1 LTRPIVKVLHAGGSI
16 VERRYDVVVVG
27 GGTAGCVV
35 AARASEDPR
44 RDVLLVEQGPD
55 PQPVPDIVS
64 DPRRQAEVLLES
76 PYVRMYEV
84 ERPIDGSTMTF
95 LSGRI
100 LGGGSSVNN
109 MSVIRPI
116 RRDCEAWARFGGPA
130 WSYEALLPVMR
141 AIESDPDFADSPIH
155 GADGPLHIERAF
167 RLDMPASPPIRAFI
181 ETSVAFGFPECPDLN
196 VPEPLGICASPYNI
210 RDGRRQSTAVAWLD
224 PARQRPNLTIAAN
237 TTATR
242 LVLDGSRVTGI
253 EVETATGIE
262 RIEAGHV
269 VLAAGVYHS
278 PQVLM
283 LSGIGPRA
291 GLEGHGV
298 PVIHELP
305 GVGEGYQDHAV
316 VYMTWEGTSELRED
330 YVIPKVRLIAQSD
343 PSLTYGD
350 LHVFVRPAIHMAGLP
365 TMLPVSIHLLDDRGR
380 GRVSLASADVHDLPH
395 IEPGLLEH
403 PDDLRAMTSA
413 MRLVARMMDDE
424 RMRRYY
430 GSLIQPGPGDDWETF
445 ARSTFAN
452 YHHGVGTCRMGPSS
466 DRGAVVD
473 ERLRVHGLAGLSI
486 ADASVLPVLPHANTN
501 VSAILAGEMAARYL
515 D

>member
-1 LTRPIVKVLHAGGSI
+1 
-16 VERRYDVVVVG
+16 
-27 GGTAGCVV
+27 
-35 AARASEDPR
+35 
-44 RDVLLVEQGPD
+44 
-55 PQPVPDIVS
+55 
-64 DPRRQAEVLLES
+64 
-76 PYVRMYEV
+76 
-84 ERPIDGSTMTF
+84 
-95 LSGRI
+95 
-100 LGGGSSVNN
+100 
-109 MSVIRPI
+109 
-116 RRDCEAWARFGGPA
+116 
-130 WSYEALLPVMR
+130 
-141 AIESDPDFADSPIH
+141 
-155 GADGPLHIERAF
+155 
-167 RLDMPASPPIRAFI
+167 
-181 ETSVAFGFPECPDLN
+181 
-196 VPEPLGICASPYNI
+196 
-210 RDGRRQSTAVAWLD
+210 
-224 PARQRPNLTIAAN
+224 
-237 TTATR
+237 
-242 LVLDGSRVTGI
+242 
-253 EVETATGIE
+253 
-262 RIEAGHV
+262 
-269 VLAAGVYHS
+269 
-278 PQVLM
+278 M

-350 LHVFVRPAIHMAGLP
+350 LHVFVRPAIPMAGLP

-445 ARSTFAN
+445 ARST
-452 YHHGVGTCRMGPSS
+452 SS